1 MQTKEELPV
10 KKTNSKNGQRNVKR
24 CSLKPMSVML
34 SPLNNRQQM
43 KKRCLQHR
51 VRCRSLSHSNS
62 PPNVSLG
69 NKKSKADK
77 TGNNKAT
84 SSFPQDT
91 DDCET
96 STLTERRSSSD
107 IIIISEDESDDYL
120 PFAIK
125 KGNKSKKAPEI
136 KPESFKK
143 SMQPTVHP
151 TELQNCVRSS
161 ERLKRKNSWSK
172 GHVIEM
178 QKETFCDQFPGRK
191 LSSGSP
197 VLLTNITEASEDGSL
212 TGSKGLQHLQ
222 TKVNSDLSNTSRTQ
236 TIGTEQPITDTGKP
250 PDLEKVAVLC
260 ENASKPTVRK
270 MHKATL
276 QKSSKQKAKPVEPYS
291 SKPQSSLT
299 ESQDSEEEAKAK
311 VSRQRPDSQKSTL
324 SKPPRER
331 NPVEESSHS
340 EEVSSPLNS
349 VRGKQRPLNSK
360 KDNKQASHSSEDGSL
375 TGSKGPQ
382 HLQTKVNSDLS
393 NTSRTQT
400 IGTEQPI
407 TDTGKPPDLERV
419 AVLCENASKQTVR
432 KKHKATLQKSSKQKA
447 KPVEPYSS
455 KLQSSLTESQDSE
468 EEAKAKVSRQRP
480 DSQKKS
486 TLSKP
491 TRERNPVEE
500 SSHSEEV
507 SSPLNSVQGKQRP
520 LDSKK
525 DKKRPSRSTQP
536 LDDLEKESSQNKA
549 LEEPCDK
556 VAVPSGKSK
565 SSSDFEESEVE
576 TVSRKDSSETVKSK
590 NNRLLSTPG
599 PQKRQNTNSQKSQRQ
614 AIEQENAEKRFT
626 EKKIA
631 TKRSHPRACQR
642 KTNLSEET
650 SESEFDFAEEDDDQE
665 DYKSERKARG
675 KATKPSTQLRN
686 LRKRPQ
692 ILSSSSA
699 SEKRDRKSPNY
710 LDSESEE
717 EMVPGK
723 DLRQTAKSK
732 NKLLVSTPGPPK
744 RRNTRSQKSQ
754 RGAIEKENTEKHFTE
769 INDTNKQTNPSSRKK
784 SNPSETSPSE
794 LDVADDEKEEKSE
807 EDYKSKRKDKTKVSR
822 KATKPS
828 PLQDLQKPQQ
838 NLKDNNASRPSTHS
852 NPERQLPKNPFAV
865 HQEDA
870 TEKEVKS
877 LYRKSENDDLD
888 SESEEEM
895 VPGKDLR
902 QSAMSKN
909 KLLVSTPGPQKRR
922 NTRSQKSQRGALE
935 KENTEK
941 HFTEINDTNKQ
952 TNLSSRKKKSD
963 PSESSPSELD
973 VEDEEEEISEEEYM
987 PKRKAKTKVSRKAT
1001 KPSPLQDL
1009 QKPQQ
1014 NLKDNNASRP
1024 SMHSNPERQLPKN
1037 PFAVHQEDWTEK
1049 EVKRLYSAISTL
1061 PKYKRG
1067 FWNDVAMAVGNRSA
1081 EECQEKYMDNQQFKG
1096 SKSKPKKK
1104 NCSSKK
1110 KKENKGKEMVQIT
1123 AKVGTLK
1130 RKRQMRE
1137 FLDQM
1142 QKDDHDDLFSSTP
1155 FRNKRVKLPS
1165 MMHNTEDDNF
1175 HLDAQSPSSS
1185 SGIFP
1190 LAYTPES
1197 NHISPGMLGTINRSD
1212 NEKQVYRLQ
1221 KSLKH
1226 PQFRVFINK
1235 KAGHRIQATPTS
1247 RRVTALEKGS
1257 RDTSVIAKLFEPNK
1271 SNNSDEEE
1279 KDYYFSNS
1287 FSDEN

>member
-784 SNPSETSPSE
+784 
-794 LDVADDEKEEKSE
+794 
-807 EDYKSKRKDKTKVSR
+807 
-822 KATKPS
+822 
-828 PLQDLQKPQQ
+828 
-838 NLKDNNASRPSTHS
+838 
-852 NPERQLPKNPFAV
+852 
-865 HQEDA
+865 
-870 TEKEVKS
+870 
-877 LYRKSENDDLD
+877 
-888 SESEEEM
+888 
-895 VPGKDLR
+895 
-902 QSAMSKN
+902 
-909 KLLVSTPGPQKRR
+909 
-922 NTRSQKSQRGALE
+922 
-935 KENTEK
+935 
-941 HFTEINDTNKQ
+941 
-952 TNLSSRKKKSD
+952 KSD